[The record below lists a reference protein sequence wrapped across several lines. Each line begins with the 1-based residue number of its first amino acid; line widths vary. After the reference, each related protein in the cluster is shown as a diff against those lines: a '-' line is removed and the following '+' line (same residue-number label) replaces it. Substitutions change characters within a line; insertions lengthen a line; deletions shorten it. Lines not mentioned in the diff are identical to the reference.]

1 MIFDVG
7 EIPDAGWEFD
17 LREEKHHFDINQSD
31 CFLSNDVIIHGTLRM
46 VEREGFFD
54 GTVKT
59 ELTLAC
65 SRCLEPFKYKV
76 DSKVSAHYVPLQ
88 STESEKVEHELHEA
102 DIDREFYP
110 DDRINVKQ
118 AIHDQIILSAPV
130 MALCREDCKG
140 ICHTCGTN
148 KNKDDC
154 QCAEKNEMDPRLV
167 ILKSIKDKLKP

>member
-7 EIPDAGWEFD
+7 EIPDTGLEFD
-17 LREEKHHFDINQSD
+17 LREKRDRFDINQSD
-31 CFLSNDVIIHGTLRM
+31 CFLSNDVIIHGTLRV
-46 VEREGFFD
+46 VEGDGFFN

-59 ELTLAC
+59 ELTLTC
-65 SRCLEPFKYKV
+65 SRCLEPFKFKV

-102 DIDREFYP
+102 DIDLEVYR

-118 AIHDQIILSAPV
+118 VIHDQIILSAPV

-140 ICHTCGTN
+140 LCPTCGAN

-154 QCAEKNEMDPRLV
+154 QCAEKNEIDPRLV